1 MERKLPIPYKVIL
14 DKLQKDSWKGEIS
27 IKEVRLILNFKFRMG
42 RENLQSI
49 INEMDRMK
57 LIKFKKQGVVK
68 ILWKVK

>member
-1 MERKLPIPYKVIL
+1 VIL